1 VAFVGD
7 RNRIFRAVDVSTGE
21 ILWQQAL
28 ATSVQGFP
36 MSFAVDG
43 KQYVAV
49 TTGRGGGSPWLV
61 PNVIT
66 PEIEPPADGF
76 ALYVYALPE

>member
-1 VAFVGD
+1 
-7 RNRIFRAVDVSTGE
+7 
-21 ILWQQAL
+21 
-28 ATSVQGFP
+28 